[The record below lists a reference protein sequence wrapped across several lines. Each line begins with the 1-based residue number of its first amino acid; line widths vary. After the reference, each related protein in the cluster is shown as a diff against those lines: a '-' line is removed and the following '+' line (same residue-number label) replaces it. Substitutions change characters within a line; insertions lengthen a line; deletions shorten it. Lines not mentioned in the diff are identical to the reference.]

1 MESYGIGCKV
11 VTKKSGHTQ
20 TSTDDR
26 VIRAYISTK
35 TVINSLGL
43 HP

>member
-11 VTKKSGHTQ
+11 VTEKSGHTQ
-20 TSTDDR
+20 ASTGDR
-26 VIRAYISTK
+26 VIRDHISTK
-35 TVINSLGL
+35 TVIKSLGL